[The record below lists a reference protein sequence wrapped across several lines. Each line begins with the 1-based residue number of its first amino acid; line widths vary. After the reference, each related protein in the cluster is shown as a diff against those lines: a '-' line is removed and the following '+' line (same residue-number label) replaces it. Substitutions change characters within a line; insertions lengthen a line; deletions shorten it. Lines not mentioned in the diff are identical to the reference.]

1 MSGACCKSANAGKA
15 VSVRA
20 LQKQA
25 ARYSLSTFVVTSRNF
40 KLMPSAN
47 LNRHQMNQWQ
57 QPAVC

>member
-25 ARYSLSTFVVTSRNF
+25 ARYSLSTFLVTSRNF

-47 LNRHQMNQWQ
+47 LN
-57 QPAVC
+57 